1 MSDWQNVIKAT
12 SYDRGANIAQAKNEI
27 TQFETNTLEPEINA
41 YLETLP
47 AGQMPSFNIEVN
59 PKVDVSGMTG
69 DTYTIGNDTIPK
81 LGNDANLIRNELKS
95 IYTNAKYQVNTSMKG
110 MGKTLKVTIPKTV
123 SEPKTGKTLIDQEEW
138 LLCRKTK
145 GLLVGRTNLEQQNS
159 IPRAVNIE
167 ELEIGWLNRAILV
180 KQFSFVP
187 KQI

>member
-123 SEPKTGKTLIDQEEW
+123 SEPKTGKTLIDPRRMAALQEDKGAFGW
-138 LLCRKTK
+138 KDKLRATK
-145 GLLVGRTNLEQQNS
+145 LNPKSSKYRRTRDWMAQQGNT
-159 IPRAVNIE
+159 
-167 ELEIGWLNRAILV
+167 GQAI
-180 KQFSFVP
+180 
-187 KQI
+187 